1 MERVPTKLVVLETP
15 SATTDVVGVVAGIG
29 DAAPLIQDVMG
40 PGSPSQRSC
49 GRWSELRWPEL
60 EVIIS

>member
-1 MERVPTKLVVLETP
+1 MVLVVETP
-15 SATTDVVGVVAGIG
+15 SATKCHDGGGVVAGDG
-29 DAAPLIQDVMG
+29 DAAPLIQDVIG
-40 PGSPSQRSC
+40 PGSASQRSC